1 MTLEATVSLGW
12 VNTVFSA
19 AERLGVDSSRLLSA
33 AGIPMARLD
42 EARWP
47 IDDITRLWHAAE
59 HCTGDTGLGLKAGM
73 AILPVNMGSVGFAL
87 QSAATLREAFAMVQK
102 YLPLISD
109 GGRFQML
116 AGEGATWVVY
126 HPRQGQLAFSPHQ
139 LEAVLA
145 AVIALSGWISG
156 CRLQP
161 LRVQFSQTRL
171 GPLKGYQ
178 DAFGCPAFFEQAF
191 SGLLLDNALLDAPL
205 PQADARL
212 ARVHEAHTAAHLAA
226 LGQKNI
232 TAASLRQWLLIN
244 IGPPLPKR
252 PNVAKALGV
261 SERTLSRRLKEQGE
275 SFESLLDDV
284 RRELAF
290 QMVSDRHQA
299 LADVAQTLGFAEPS
313 TFYRAFRRWTG
324 MAPARWRRQRLSA

>member
-1 MTLEATVSLGW
+1 MTLEASVSLGW

-19 AERLGVDSSRLLSA
+19 VAGLGLGPHALLAAAEISPSRLE
-33 AGIPMARLD
+33 

-59 HCTGDTGLGLKAGM
+59 QCTGDTGLGLKAGM
-73 AILPVNMGSVGFAL
+73 AIKPVNMGSVGFAL

-116 AGEGATWVVY
+116 AGNEATWIVY

-145 AVIALSGWISG
+145 AVVSLSGWISG
-156 CRLQP
+156 SVLKPLQ
-161 LRVQFSQTRL
+161 VQFSQAQL

-178 DAFGCPAFFEQAF
+178 EAFGCPVYFEQAF
-191 SGLLLDNALLDAPL
+191 SGLLLDNRLLDTAL

-212 ARVHEAHTAAHLAA
+212 ARVHEAHTAASLAA
-226 LGQKNI
+226 LSQKSI
-232 TAASLRQWLLIN
+232 TTAALRQWLHVN
-244 IGPPLPKR
+244 IGPPLPLR
-252 PNVAKALGV
+252 SQVAKALGM
-261 SERTLSRRLKEQGE
+261 SERTLSRRLKEQGT
-275 SFESLLDDV
+275 SFEQLLDNV
-284 RRELAF
+284 REEIAL
-290 QMVSDRHQA
+290 QMVADRHRPLADIA
-299 LADVAQTLGFAEPS
+299 LALGFAEAS

-324 MAPARWRRQRLSA
+324 MPPAQWRQQC